1 MNPVFSSLPKQAP
14 VRPVSAARPANPR
27 ATVRLLA
34 ALLCALLVVPPVEGK
49 RYEAQSSDT
58 STSTKHKPAAKSTQP
73 SSKKPAA
80 TSGKPATSTRRSTS
94 AAHRSA
100 ASVHRSPTA
109 PRGKKKYVSPAE
121 RRRRTARA
129 HKIKLAFVASA
140 ELRPMAQQLATLR
153 TPAAYTGVTAYA
165 HSHTGEAAA
174 AAYLALGHAYLLD
187 KRDADAIASLHQAR
201 EAGEALTDYA
211 DFLAAKAYHES
222 DQEAQAEA
230 LLKGFKEKYPD
241 SIFVDEV
248 PELEANVLLDLHDP
262 AGAKRVLDA
271 AAMDPAAG
279 RSGYQLAAGLVAQA
293 QNRND
298 DAVHIFKA
306 LLLAYPLAT
315 EAAIARARLTALGAE
330 DTLTPDELRSLGDAY
345 YKAGRYEEAAEQ
357 YRALAIK
364 GPLDV
369 QARNGF
375 AVAAAACDLKL
386 KRLTESEASALPDT
400 PDENGA
406 RREYLLMELAR
417 NRNDLDTQT
426 SIVTRM
432 ETDYPQSQ
440 WLAEALFSSGNM
452 YLLRK
457 DYARAADYYTYL
469 AEHFSSN
476 KNASAAHW
484 RAGWLNYRL
493 ANFPVAEKMFDE
505 QIHTFAGTP
514 ETASA
519 LYWRARLFETQ
530 DHNAAQAVANYRT
543 IVRVYPHFFYAQ
555 MARRRLT
562 ALGSTEPASN
572 PELDQ
577 IKTPEPPTLADSF
590 PEDSPHLAKAKL
602 LANAGLNDYIPR
614 EIAADPDSGSWSA
627 LAEAQIYASYGE
639 AYRAMKA
646 LKRALP
652 GATSAS
658 IQSIPLA
665 YWHILFPEPYWSI
678 IKTESAKNDLDPYL
692 VASLIRQESEFNPS
706 AISYANA
713 WGLMQLLPSVGKSL
727 AHQEGMAHFQTFQL
741 LDPET
746 NIRLGTRYL
755 KQTLDHFGGVAEYA
769 LAAYNAGDSRVE
781 DWQAAGPYSGM
792 DEFVESIPFTQT
804 REYVQA
810 ILRNIEIYREIDAST
825 NTTTDA
831 AAKASSGR

>member
-1 MNPVFSSLPKQAP
+1 M
-14 VRPVSAARPANPR
+14 
-27 ATVRLLA
+27 
-34 ALLCALLVVPPVEGK
+34 
-49 RYEAQSSDT
+49 
-58 STSTKHKPAAKSTQP
+58 
-73 SSKKPAA
+73 
-80 TSGKPATSTRRSTS
+80 
-94 AAHRSA
+94 
-100 ASVHRSPTA
+100 
-109 PRGKKKYVSPAE
+109 
-121 RRRRTARA
+121 ARA
-129 HKIKLAFVASA
+129 HKIKLAFVASS

-153 TPAAYTGVTAYA
+153 TPAAYSGVTSFA

-187 KRDADAIASLHQAR
+187 KRYADAVTSLH
-201 EAGEALTDYA
+201 EAKAAGDSLADYD

-230 LLKGFKEKYPD
+230 LLKGFKDKYPD

-262 AGAKRVLDA
+262 AGAKQVLDA
-271 AAMDPAAG
+271 AATDPAAG
-279 RSGYQLAAGLVAQA
+279 RAGYQLAVGLVAEA

-298 DAVHIFKA
+298 DAVHAFKS
-306 LLLAYPLAT
+306 LLLGYPLST
-315 EAAIARARLTALGAE
+315 EASVARAKLTSLGAE
-330 DTLTPDELRSLGDAY
+330 DTLTTDELRSLSDAY
-345 YKAGRYEEAAEQ
+345 YKAGHYEEASEQ
-357 YRALAIK
+357 YRALAQK
-364 GPLDV
+364 GTLDTQV
-369 QARNGF
+369 RNGF

-386 KRLTESEASALPDT
+386 KRLTETEAAALPDT

-406 RREYLLMELAR
+406 RRLYLLMELAR
-417 NRNDLDTQT
+417 NRNDLDDQTQ
-426 SIVTRM
+426 IVTRM
-432 ETDYPQSQ
+432 ETSFPQSQ

-457 DYARAADYYTYL
+457 DYARAAEYYSYL
-469 AEHFSSN
+469 AEHFPSN

-493 ANFPVAEKMFDE
+493 ANYPVAEQMFDE
-505 QIHTFAGTP
+505 QIHGFAGNP

-519 LYWRARLFETQ
+519 LYWRGRLYESQ
-530 DHNAAQAVANYRT
+530 DHNAAQAVANYRA
-543 IVRVYPHFFYAQ
+543 IVRAYPHFFYAQ
-555 MARRRLT
+555 MARQRLT
-562 ALGSTEPASN
+562 TLGSTEAASD
-572 PELDQ
+572 PQLDQ
-577 IKTPEPPTLADSF
+577 LKAPEPPTLADSF

-639 AYRAMKA
+639 AYRAMRA

-652 GATSAS
+652 GAASAS

-678 IKTESAKNDLDPYL
+678 IKAESAKNDLDPYL

-706 AISYANA
+706 VISYANA
-713 WGLMQLLPSVGKSL
+713 WGLMQLLPSVGRTL
-727 AHQEGMAHFQTFQL
+727 AREEGMTHFQTFQL

-755 KQTLDHFGGVAEYA
+755 KQLLDHFGGVPEYA
-769 LAAYNAGDSRVE
+769 LAAYNAGDSRVV
-781 DWQAAGPYSGM
+781 DWQAAGPYSGI

-804 REYVQA
+804 RDYVQA
-810 ILRNIEIYREIDAST
+810 ILRNIEIYREIDVNT
-825 NTTTDA
+825 NTTTTTA
-831 AAKASSGR
+831 VKASSGR